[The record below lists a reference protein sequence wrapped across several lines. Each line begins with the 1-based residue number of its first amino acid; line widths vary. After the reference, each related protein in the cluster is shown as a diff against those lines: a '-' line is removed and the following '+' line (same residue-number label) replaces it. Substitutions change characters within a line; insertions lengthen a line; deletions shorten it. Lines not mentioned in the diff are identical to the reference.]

1 MADTMD
7 GKLHCSE
14 SSTNTFVE
22 DRLLTRCCQFDYDR
36 DGARVYDNESGE
48 NEHDKMNEAER
59 LFARVR
65 PCDWIKQLKENFCAI
80 NMRDYDWKLAVEPF
94 VKLQR
99 LT

>member
-1 MADTMD
+1 VNTSEGTFTESFPCSLMGDTMD

-14 SSTNTFVE
+14 SSTKTFVE
-22 DRLLTRCCQFDYDR
+22 DRLLTRCRQFDYDR

-65 PCDWIKQLKENFCAI
+65 PCDWIN
-80 NMRDYDWKLAVEPF
+80 N
-94 VKLQR
+94 
-99 LT
+99 